1 MQIVQDLGGY
11 TLGRADL
18 VRRAMSKKKAKVMAE
33 ERANFVNG
41 NATENVP
48 GCVSKGIPADV
59 ANSIYDTMIDFA
71 KYAFNKSH
79 AACYA
84 VVTYQTAW
92 LKYYYPA
99 EYMAAL
105 MTSVMDKPDKIT
117 GYILSTREMGIKILP
132 PDINEGEA
140 GFSVVNGDIKYAL
153 TAVKGVGVPIVTGI
167 IKERTKNGKFR
178 DLKDFIVRMTARDRL
193 VNKRVVEAF
202 IKAGAF
208 DCFGKTRKQLM
219 IVYPQIMD
227 EIQTANKKNIPGQMS
242 LFDMMG
248 DSERTQFEVVY
259 PNVGEYGKET
269 MLGLE
274 KEVLG
279 VYATGHPIEEY
290 TKFWKKNVKNTAAD
304 FAIDEETGLI
314 IARDN
319 RRTVVGGLITDV
331 KIHYS
336 KSGKVVAFVTL
347 EDLTGSV
354 EAIVFNS
361 VYEKYSPLLTVGNKV
376 FVKGTSQVDGDKDGK
391 VRAKWIATFADV
403 PKKVWIR
410 FDSEDAYLSSSNTLR
425 TIVGSNTG
433 DDKLCAFFRDTKKFV
448 NLPGNF
454 FIGQDK
460 LEELKN
466 EFGEDNVAI
475 V

>member
-41 NATENVP
+41 NAAENVP

-59 ANSIYDTMIDFA
+59 ANGIYDTMVDFA

-140 GFSVVNGDIKYAL
+140 GFSVVDGDIKYAL

-167 IKERTKNGKFR
+167 IKERTENGKFR
-178 DLKDFIVRMTARDRL
+178 DLKDFITRMTARDRL
-193 VNKRVVEAF
+193 VNKRVVEVF

-227 EIQTANKKNIPGQMS
+227 EIQAASKKNIPGQISM
-242 LFDMMG
+242 FDLMDAG
-248 DSERTQFEVVY
+248 TRTQYEVVY

-290 TKFWKKNVKNTAAD
+290 TKFWKRNVTKTAAD
-304 FAIDEETGLI
+304 FILDEDTGLTAIGNEKRARIGGI
-314 IARDN
+314 IA
-319 RRTVVGGLITDV
+319 DV
-331 KIHYS
+331 KIHYP
-336 KSGKVVAFVTL
+336 KSGRPMAFVTL

-354 EAIVFNS
+354 EVIVFAS
-361 VYEKYSPLLTVGNKV
+361 AYEKYGTILMIGNKV
-376 FVKGTSQVDGDKDGK
+376 FIDGYSTIDDDRGGK
-391 VRAKWIATFADV
+391 LKANRITAFADV
-403 PKKVWIR
+403 PKKVWVR
-410 FDSEDAYLSSSNTLR
+410 FDSEQAYNERAALLEN
-425 TIVGSNTG
+425 IIGSDIG
-433 DDKLCAFFRDTKKFV
+433 KDRAYVFCKDTKKRMPI
-448 NLPGNF
+448 PGKF
-454 FIGQDK
+454 IIGQARLDAMK
-460 LEELKN
+460 EN
-466 EFGEDNVAI
+466 FGEDNVVI